1 MKTIFETVL
10 HSRQGMG
17 DVQTAVDPFT
27 GRTTTVVPVVVRH
40 PENPVAS
47 RAAFFES
54 AQEWI
59 LSGAMSGERIS
70 PRLHQLE
77 DTFNCGI
84 AHHDG
89 RYVMLVRYQSAS
101 RYNHIYLATSDDGV
115 RWDHIPELLDLPGLP
130 AAPDAQGIA
139 KSGWQVGPDT
149 KWHPG
154 LFYDPRVTQLEDGS
168 YLVALAVDYDSVE
181 PPGQPYAYICDN
193 VLYRT
198 QDFKKFEFLCTL
210 QGHTRNCVIFPR
222 QIDGWYYAAGRPNAS
237 KRVNTVLFR
246 SKDLRSWEQTDELF
260 TGGHAWMIYAGPG
273 FPPFETE
280 DYWVMGV
287 HAVETH
293 GTFQVVYRAG
303 VCLLDKK
310 TLKVVAGPV
319 PILHPDQPYETDGT
333 IGAAVIFPT
342 GCLFSDGKHSGIK
355 SRDTKVAI
363 YYGAADSFVGVGMT
377 TVGRLIDAALGTYNP
392 FQLTWNT
399 AGL

>member
-1 MKTIFETVL
+1 MKTIFDTVL
-10 HSRQGMG
+10 HSRTGMV

-27 GRTTTVVPVVVRH
+27 GKSTAVVPTVVRH
-40 PENPVAS
+40 PSNPVGS
-47 RAAFFES
+47 REIFFETV
-54 AQEWI
+54 QEQM
-59 LSGAMSGERIS
+59 LAGTVAPKTVS
-70 PRLHQLE
+70 PHLFNIV

-89 RYVMLVRYQSAS
+89 RYLMLVRFQNAT
-101 RYNHIYLATSDDGV
+101 RYNHIYLAISDDGV
-115 RWDHIPELLDLPGLP
+115 RWSHNPKLLDLPNLP
-130 AAPDAQGIA
+130 ESPDAEGIA
-139 KSGWQVGPDT
+139 HSGWDIPPGK

-154 LFYDPRVTQLEDGS
+154 IFYDPRVTQMDDGS
-168 YLVALAVDYDSVE
+168 YLIALAVDYDTVE

-198 QDFKKFEFLCTL
+198 RDFEKFEFLCTL
-210 QGHTRNCVIFPR
+210 QGHTRNCIIFPR

-246 SKDLRSWEQTDELF
+246 SKDLKKWEQTEELF

-273 FPPFETE
+273 FPPFEAE

-319 PILHPDQPYETDGT
+319 PILHPDQEFEMSGT
-333 IGAAVIFPT
+333 VGAAVIFPT
-342 GCLFSDGKHSGIK
+342 GCLFSDGCGNGVK

-363 YYGAADSFVGVGMT
+363 YYGAGDSFVGVGMT
-377 TVGRLIDAALGTYNP
+377 TVGRLIDTALGKYNP
-392 FQLTWNT
+392 LIP
-399 AGL
+399 A